1 MPFTTIDLSKQ
12 SGTSLPSTITT
23 ASGLTTGKILQ
34 VKSDFSGG
42 SAATINSTT
51 FQRPISS
58 NYYVEITPAAI
69 GNKFFVWGGPET
81 DTQNMGVYYHIKG
94 CVSTDGGSNWID
106 VTDSNT
112 SFAYIT
118 GMTRL
123 EANLNFSAYTHTAAN
138 TNAHRFSY
146 QAISG
151 NGATAFYP
159 NGRNSMIVMEV
170 AQ

>member
-1 MPFTTIDLSKQ
+1 
-12 SGTSLPSTITT
+12 
-23 ASGLTTGKILQ
+23 
-34 VKSDFSGG
+34 
-42 SAATINSTT
+42 
-51 FQRPISS
+51 
-58 NYYVEITPAAI
+58 
-69 GNKFFVWGGPET
+69 
-81 DTQNMGVYYHIKG
+81 MGVYYHIKG

-118 GMTRL
+118 GMTIL